1 MLGIEH
7 ITTGIENITAHN
19 GWAMAITGGLIVF
32 AGLSLLSFAIA
43 QLHKIIL
50 FIEKITQKEK
60 TNT

>member
-1 MLGIEH
+1 MI
-7 ITTGIENITAHN
+7 GIENITAHN
-19 GWAMAITGGLIVF
+19 GWAMAITGGIIVF

-50 FIEKITQKEK
+50 FIEKITKKEE

>member
-1 MLGIEH
+1 LLGIEH